1 MVLFVFPQSVHPQR
15 PDFKFL
21 EQSPLK
27 RPEARSRGA
36 VGKGAP
42 NTPFGELMRAATL
55 EGGTRAPPRK
65 LTNTAPGV
73 LAQSWLVI
81 PCRP

>member
-55 EGGTRAPPRK
+55 EGGTRTPHRK

-73 LAQSWLVI
+73 LAQSWFVI
-81 PCRP
+81 PDRP